1 MNFMKNPLSPTVSA
15 TVTPEKMDKDDWG
28 DYEGAENLVHLSDD
42 NFDAFVS
49 IGQPV
54 LVMFYAPC
62 KYLGNIQTDLVLL

>member
-1 MNFMKNPLSPTVSA
+1 MNFMKNPLSA
-15 TVTPEKMDKDDWG
+15 TVTPEKMDRDDWG

-42 NFDAFVS
+42 TFDAFIS

-62 KYLGNIQTDLVLL
+62 KYLGNI